1 MLKRTLR
8 TTLRPISSCV
18 RLIFNLL
25 TFDWLF
31 SHRLEKSQLRA
42 TVDRPRSS
50 FRIISN
56 RMTITGWAINDSN
69 KEPAPVR
76 TKLLGQTFTA
86 TRSRQKKSSLPAD
99 MHDVD
104 ERNLRFSISLK
115 IPLGVRKL
123 SVEAQD
129 SHQQWIVIRNFFI
142 LVIPKVRF
150 RGGSW
155 ARRLSYGKFVK
166 QKNKA
171 LNHVIFSEKQRHA
184 ALMIEKPT
192 FSIIIVADQSQRE
205 ILKTLAS
212 IQEQLY
218 QPHEVFLSGDDRSP
232 IQGHTLQATKL
243 RWLQLN
249 NLKEITGSH
258 CIFIEAGDRLHAH
271 ALYEFAS
278 AMNAEPGRD
287 IIYADED
294 TIDERGLFSNPF
306 FKPDWSPDYLEVFN
320 YMEFPCCYRTKL
332 VIPGYQNHCLYD
344 LALRSTEQSER
355 VYHIPKVLGH
365 RHNYSQK
372 TADQTKKNVSG
383 SKALQA
389 RLSRTG
395 RKGVV
400 SSHKTHRGCF
410 FISPQL
416 TREPLLSIV
425 IPTAGKTRKVQGKD
439 IDLLPNLVSQI
450 FELSSYRNK
459 EVIVVDSGS
468 LSNEQTQTLQ
478 NYHCKIVSDR
488 EQQTSIARKINIGA
502 RESHGEYVLILNDD
516 IEVLTRDWLE
526 RMLWHFEKP
535 NVGVV
540 GCRLVY
546 PEGTIQHVGVV
557 FVAGHPEHVR
567 RRKAGDEGG
576 YFFSSCAPRNYMAVT
591 GACMMTP
598 RNVFIDAGGYDEE
611 FPFDY
616 NDVSYCL
623 TLYKKGLRTVCDNGI
638 ALMHLESASRASETA
653 NLGSN
658 RFEEL
663 WAAEVVTDPFYNNQF
678 LNLSKPAFIFEKKK

>member
-31 SHRLEKSQLRA
+31 AHRLEKSQLRA

-50 FRIISN
+50 FRIMSN

-86 TRSRQKKSSLPAD
+86 TRSRQKKSSLPTD

-171 LNHVIFSEKQRHA
+171 LNNVIFSEKQRHA

-232 IQGHTLQATKL
+232 IQGHTLEATKL

-249 NLKEITGSH
+249 NLKEI
-258 CIFIEAGDRLHAH
+258 
-271 ALYEFAS
+271 
-278 AMNAEPGRD
+278 
-287 IIYADED
+287 
-294 TIDERGLFSNPF
+294 
-306 FKPDWSPDYLEVFN
+306 K
-320 YMEFPCCYRTKL
+320 
-332 VIPGYQNHCLYD
+332 
-344 LALRSTEQSER
+344 
-355 VYHIPKVLGH
+355 
-365 RHNYSQK
+365 
-372 TADQTKKNVSG
+372 
-383 SKALQA
+383 
-389 RLSRTG
+389 
-395 RKGVV
+395 
-400 SSHKTHRGCF
+400 
-410 FISPQL
+410 
-416 TREPLLSIV
+416 
-425 IPTAGKTRKVQGKD
+425 
-439 IDLLPNLVSQI
+439 
-450 FELSSYRNK
+450 
-459 EVIVVDSGS
+459 
-468 LSNEQTQTLQ
+468 
-478 NYHCKIVSDR
+478 
-488 EQQTSIARKINIGA
+488 
-502 RESHGEYVLILNDD
+502 
-516 IEVLTRDWLE
+516 
-526 RMLWHFEKP
+526 
-535 NVGVV
+535 
-540 GCRLVY
+540 
-546 PEGTIQHVGVV
+546 
-557 FVAGHPEHVR
+557 
-567 RRKAGDEGG
+567 
-576 YFFSSCAPRNYMAVT
+576 
-591 GACMMTP
+591 
-598 RNVFIDAGGYDEE
+598 
-611 FPFDY
+611 
-616 NDVSYCL
+616 
-623 TLYKKGLRTVCDNGI
+623 
-638 ALMHLESASRASETA
+638 
-653 NLGSN
+653 
-658 RFEEL
+658 
-663 WAAEVVTDPFYNNQF
+663 
-678 LNLSKPAFIFEKKK
+678 